1 MGNNNRKPS
10 YFDIIYTISACIGVL
25 VLIIGVAYNIP
36 KEGQTENKAE
46 DKKEYIVPDYPIVP
60 IDQLIADYNAN
71 AIAADELY
79 NGKIF
84 SVTGVIVG
92 FGTDV
97 TGNKFVGIKSKK
109 SESPFDYIV
118 QCIFQS
124 GYGSELARYSKG
136 DVITITGECQGIN
149 PLYSR
154 GIVMWG
160 CK

>member
-1 MGNNNRKPS
+1 MEKDDRKPS
-10 YFDIIYTISACIGVL
+10 GCFRIVHTIFAIIGALSIPLLISLAYVFYREIYT
-25 VLIIGVAYNIP
+25 
-36 KEGQTENKAE
+36 TENKAE
-46 DKKEYIVPDYPIVP
+46 DKKEYTVPDYPIVP

-136 DVITITGECQGIN
+136 DVITVSGN
-149 PLYSR
+149 KPPL
-154 GIVMWG
+154 
-160 CK
+160 